1 MATALMA
8 FGSPVSR
15 KLLLTMVL
23 LVVGLDVLAIA
34 LFYAFGMER
43 RPNQVQ
49 MAFIVAWTMV
59 TLAIVLVYLHRIR
72 QIRDLAAGRGRRRG
86 G

>member
-1 MATALMA
+1 
-8 FGSPVSR
+8 
-15 KLLLTMVL
+15 
-23 LVVGLDVLAIA
+23 
-34 LFYAFGMER
+34 MER